1 MKRRTFFKVLF
12 LAIGGLLLGLFVL
25 DFRRVVKMILQ
36 KDTALLSFEDQDIIE
51 KFLVEA
57 DHEEFWKQFSTAKK
71 MFICFQHFFHLAGI
85 PIPYHAKYLQY
96 RSSITGHFLFST
108 DLFSNVGDVKR
119 RLKYR
124 GFFNPYKA
132 PCANPFSNLR
142 MSA

>member
-1 MKRRTFFKVLF
+1 MKRRTFFKVLS
-12 LAIGGLLLGLFVL
+12 LGIGGLLLGLFVF

-36 KDTALLSFEDQDIIE
+36 KDTALLSFTDPDIIE
-51 KFLVEA
+51 KFLA
-57 DHEEFWKQFSTAKK
+57 DADQEQFWKQFSTAKR

-96 RSSITGHFLFST
+96 RSTITGHFLFST
-108 DLFSNVGDVKR
+108 DLFSNGTDVKR
-119 RLKYR
+119 PLIYQ

-142 MSA
+142 MPV

>member
-1 MKRRTFFKVLF
+1 MKRRTFFKALF

-36 KDTALLSFEDQDIIE
+36 KDTALLSFADPDIIE
-51 KFLVEA
+51 KFLEEA
-57 DHEEFWKQFSTAKK
+57 DQEQFWKQFSTTKK
-71 MFICFQHFFHLAGI
+71 MFICFQHFFHMVGI

-96 RSSITGHFLFST
+96 RSTITGHFLFST

-119 RLKYR
+119 RLQYR

-142 MSA
+142 MPV